1 MTEPPGFAPRAAIAG
16 IGHTEFSKDSGR
28 SELRLACE
36 ASRAAIADAGL
47 TPADI
52 DGTVTFT
59 LDANSENEVMNS
71 LGIREV
77 GWMSRTPNGGAGAA
91 ATVQHAAAAIH
102 AGLCR
107 NVLIYR
113 AFNERSGKRF
123 GVQTGPVRSGGE
135 NWHVPYGLRTP
146 AQMYGLWYHRWMLER
161 GMSNADLGHYT
172 VTARA
177 YAATNPH
184 AWFHGRP
191 ITHDD
196 HQNSRWIVEPV
207 LRLLDCCQESDGGVA
222 LVVTGAD
229 RARDLRDG
237 PVARIAAAAQA
248 DVFGG
253 VTTTNYYH
261 DDLAA
266 FPEAESVARRLWAA
280 AGLGPGDIQA
290 AMLYENFSPVVFML
304 LESLGFCGRGESAD
318 FVRDGHLGPGGKLPV
333 NTHGGLLGE
342 GYIHGMNSIVEAV
355 RQIRGGAAN
364 QVAGVEHVLVSAG
377 ASGLILAAD
386 S

>member
-1 MTEPPGFAPRAAIAG
+1 MSRPPYADRAAIAG
-16 IGHTEFSKDSGR
+16 IGHTEYSKNSGR

-59 LDANSENEVMNS
+59 LDTNAENALMNT

-77 GWMSRTPNGGAGAA
+77 AWMSRTPNGGAGAA
-91 ATVQHAAAAIH
+91 ATVQHAAAAVH

-107 NVLIYR
+107 NVLVYR
-113 AFNERSGKRF
+113 AFNERSGNRF
-123 GVQTGPVRSGGE
+123 GVQDGPLRAPNE
-135 NWHVPYGLRTP
+135 NWHAPYGLRTP
-146 AQMYGLWYHRWMLER
+146 AGLYALWYHRWMLER
-161 GMSNADLGHYT
+161 GMTNADLGHYT
-172 VTARA
+172 VAARA

-191 ITHDD
+191 ITQDD

-222 LVVTGAD
+222 LVVTSTE

-248 DVFGG
+248 DLFGG

-261 DDLAA
+261 DDLAS
-266 FPEAESVARRLWAA
+266 FPEAEAVGRKLWAA
-280 AGLGPGDIQA
+280 SGLGPSDMQA

-304 LESLGFCGRGESAD
+304 LEALGFCGRGESAG
-318 FVRDGHLGPGGKLPV
+318 FVRDGNLGPGGKLPV

-355 RQIRGGAAN
+355 RQIRGTAAN
-364 QVAGVEHVLVSAG
+364 PVPNVEHVLVAAG
-377 ASGLILAAD
+377 PSGLILGAER
-386 S
+386 